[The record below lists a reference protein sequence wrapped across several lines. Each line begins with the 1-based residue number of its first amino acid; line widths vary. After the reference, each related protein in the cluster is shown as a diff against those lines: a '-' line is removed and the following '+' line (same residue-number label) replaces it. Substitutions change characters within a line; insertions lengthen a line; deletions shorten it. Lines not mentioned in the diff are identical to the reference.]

1 MDYARPPGSAFA
13 TPRRAA
19 TNPLPLRSG
28 SRSQSPSPAAPA
40 ATPSGGI
47 ETLYSHP
54 SVKIIAFSAGPRT
67 LFAVGASGRGLVA
80 PVDDIE
86 PGTLPWSSQL
96 ERTIA
101 VGPFRIYRAPG
112 SVAFLNCGSALQPI
126 LPKSQCWCIDEISS
140 KFVLQIRRPQYWRI
154 EIPIG
159 AADQAQALRDVF
171 DKVLQFEKTPC
182 PFQRAFHVELPEPSQ
197 IPVKKRPWA
206 PTRRTSLQ
214 LPPTPISPEDLTPRA
229 PLMGERTRAT
239 SFARNVDSPGAL
251 TPTLTPPTLTPTL
264 PTIAKTSQEEVSKNG
279 QHVKVEASKNSDP
292 VKVADSPITN
302 AITQQH
308 PGFQA
313 SRSVMPPPQLSLLTS
328 SPPRSIATTQSTRS
342 LSGEDEEEAS
352 ATTSPTNSSASFHS
366 MRSWNNS
373 PSRLLPPSPPMSNPN
388 SPRTFPYPH
397 ENIPLPRRSSC
408 EEQPSGDSALVDRL
422 DECAVEDD
430 CPSDAGADN
439 QFLACAS
446 SPSDGCS
453 VVSFEDAS
461 QVLETSAGTASAA
474 VCSATRSRSN
484 SPPRTR
490 PRLRRRATSRSSIS
504 SSVGQYRA
512 LSPLPPG
519 VNLFNPSRF
528 HRSMADTP
536 ERAKTRMEAV
546 RRIPSAIIHRTCEI
560 LLSPPGHLVS
570 LMLKVAARIAAGEW
584 RGLVFGIGEGGEKI
598 PVQWDY
604 SDSDSPA
611 MPGQW
616 DAESSLLYADAA
628 PTPTRTGWESGG
640 SLGRAASAI
649 LRSSTSPAAWNADND
664 DNDDDD
670 NDVKHP
676 DDGLDGDWSQRWT
689 VD

>member
-1 MDYARPPGSAFA
+1 MDYARPPGSAIA
-13 TPRRAA
+13 NPRRVV
-19 TNPLPLRSG
+19 TTPLPLQSA
-28 SRSQSPSPAAPA
+28 SSSQSSSPAAPA

-112 SVAFLNCGSALQPI
+112 SVAFLNCGTALQPI

-159 AADQAQALRDVF
+159 DAEQAQALRDVF

-197 IPVKKRPWA
+197 TPVKKRPWA
-206 PTRRTSLQ
+206 PVRRTSLH

-229 PLMGERTRAT
+229 TLMGGRTRRAT
-239 SFARNVDSPGAL
+239 FSRNVDGD
-251 TPTLTPPTLTPTL
+251 LTPPTLTPTL
-264 PTIAKTSQEEVSKNG
+264 PAIAKTGQEEASKSCQRIEAEVSKKSG
-279 QHVKVEASKNSDP
+279 SIKAV
-292 VKVADSPITN
+292 DSLIPD
-302 AITQQH
+302 AISEQH
-308 PGFQA
+308 PGFHA
-313 SRSVMPPPQLSLLTS
+313 GRSIMPPPQLSLLTS

-342 LSGEDEEEAS
+342 LSGEEEGEEEGVS
-352 ATTSPTNSSASFHS
+352 ATTSPTDSSDSFHS
-366 MRSWNNS
+366 MRSWNS
-373 PSRLLPPSPPMSNPN
+373 PTRLLPPSPPMSNPN

-397 ENIPLPRRSSC
+397 ENISLPQQSSSC
-408 EEQPSGDSALVDRL
+408 EEETSGDSTLVDRL
-422 DECAVEDD
+422 DECAIEDD
-430 CPSDAGADN
+430 ACSEAAADN
-439 QFLACAS
+439 QLVACTS
-446 SPSDGCS
+446 SPSDACS

-461 QVLETSAGTASAA
+461 QAPETPTSTTSVA
-474 VCSATRSRSN
+474 VRSATSSRSN

-546 RRIPSAIIHRTCEI
+546 RRIPSAIINRTCEI
-560 LLSPPGHLVS
+560 LLSPPGHLVN

-604 SDSDSPA
+604 SDSDSLG

-616 DAESSLLYADAA
+616 GDMDNSFLYAESLRPA
-628 PTPTRTGWESGG
+628 TRAGWESGG
-640 SLGRAASAI
+640 SLGRKASAI
-649 LRSSTSPAAWNADND
+649 LRSTSPAAWIVDND
-664 DNDDDD
+664 NGGDDA
-670 NDVKHP
+670 KHP

>member
-1 MDYARPPGSAFA
+1 MDYARPPGPAFA
-13 TPRRAA
+13 TPRRVA
-19 TNPLPLRSG
+19 TNPLPLRSSSH
-28 SRSQSPSPAAPA
+28 SRSPSPAAPA

-159 AADQAQALRDVF
+159 DAEQAQALRDVF

-197 IPVKKRPWA
+197 APVKKRPWA

-229 PLMGERTRAT
+229 PLMGERTRTT
-239 SFARNVDSPGAL
+239 SFSRNVDSAL

-279 QHVKVEASKNSDP
+279 QRAKVEAPKKPDP
-292 VKVADSPITN
+292 VKAADSPIPS
-302 AITQQH
+302 AITQHH

-342 LSGEDEEEAS
+342 LSGEDDGEEEDES

-366 MRSWNNS
+366 MRSWTNS
-373 PSRLLPPSPPMSNPN
+373 PARLLPPSPPMSNPN

-397 ENIPLPRRSSC
+397 ENIPLPQQSSSC
-408 EEQPSGDSALVDRL
+408 KEQPSGDSALVDRL
-422 DECAVEDD
+422 DECAIEDD
-430 CPSDAGADN
+430 CPSDAGADS
-439 QFLACAS
+439 QLLACAS
-446 SPSDGCS
+446 SPSDGS

-461 QVLETSAGTASAA
+461 QVLEAPTSTTSAV
-474 VCSATRSRSN
+474 VCSATSSRSN

-598 PVQWDY
+598 PVEWDY
-604 SDSDSPA
+604 SDSDSPG

-616 DAESSLLYADAA
+616 DADSSLLYADAA
-628 PTPTRTGWESGG
+628 PTPTRTGGESGG

-649 LRSSTSPAAWNADND
+649 LKSTSPAAWSADND
-664 DNDDDD
+664 DADD
-670 NDVKHP
+670 DVKHP

>member
-1 MDYARPPGSAFA
+1 MDYARPPGSALA
-13 TPRRAA
+13 TPRRVV
-19 TNPLPLRSG
+19 TTPLPLQSA
-28 SRSQSPSPAAPA
+28 SLSQSPSPAAPA

-67 LFAVGASGRGLVA
+67 LFAVGASGRGLVT

-112 SVAFLNCGSALQPI
+112 SVAFLNCGTALQPI

-159 AADQAQALRDVF
+159 DAEQAQALRDVF

-197 IPVKKRPWA
+197 APVKKRPWA
-206 PTRRTSLQ
+206 PTRRTSLH

-229 PLMGERTRAT
+229 TLMGERTRRAT
-239 SFARNVDSPGAL
+239 YSRNSDDVL

-264 PTIAKTSQEEVSKNG
+264 STIAKTSQGEVSKSC
-279 QHVKVEASKNSDP
+279 QRIEAEASNKPNP
-292 VKVADSPITN
+292 VKDVDSPIPD
-302 AITQQH
+302 AISQQH
-308 PGFQA
+308 PGFHA
-313 SRSVMPPPQLSLLTS
+313 GRSIMPPPQLSLLTS
-328 SPPRSIATTQSTRS
+328 SPPRSIAATQSTRS
-342 LSGEDEEEAS
+342 LSGEEEEQEEDGS
-352 ATTSPTNSSASFHS
+352 ETTSPTDSSDSFHS
-366 MRSWNNS
+366 MRSWNS
-373 PSRLLPPSPPMSNPN
+373 PTRLLPPSPPLSNPN

-397 ENIPLPRRSSC
+397 ENIPLPQQPPSC
-408 EEQPSGDSALVDRL
+408 QEQMSADSALVDRL
-422 DECAVEDD
+422 DECAIEDD
-430 CPSDAGADN
+430 ARNGAAADD
-439 QFLACAS
+439 QLAACAS
-446 SPSDGCS
+446 PSSDGCS

-461 QVLETSAGTASAA
+461 QAPATPTSTTSVVVRSAGS
-474 VCSATRSRSN
+474 SRSN

-528 HRSMADTP
+528 HRSMTDTP

-546 RRIPSAIIHRTCEI
+546 RRIPSVILNRTCEI
-560 LLSPPGHLVS
+560 LLSPPGNLVN

-584 RGLVFGIGEGGEKI
+584 RGLVFGIGEGGEQI

-604 SDSDSPA
+604 SDSDSPG

-616 DAESSLLYADAA
+616 GDMDSSFLYAESVRPA
-628 PTPTRTGWESGG
+628 TRGGWESGG
-640 SLGRAASAI
+640 SLGRKASAI
-649 LRSSTSPAAWNADND
+649 LRSTSPAAWSAS
-664 DNDDDD
+664 NDDDGGD
-670 NDVKHP
+670 GKHP